1 MKLKIESRGIDM
13 RGKILTGLV
22 IFIGLWLMV
31 EGAVGIGVKIINK
44 FDYRTKC
51 IEKEEQIKILEQALT
66 EQIQETEVY
75 RGILEEYQTEG
86 IINE

>member
-1 MKLKIESRGIDM
+1 M
-13 RGKILTGLV
+13 REKILTGLV

-51 IEKEEQIKILEQALT
+51 IEKDEQIKILEQSLS
-66 EQIQETEVY
+66 EQIQEKEVY
-75 RGILEEYQTEG
+75 MKMLEEKGE
-86 IINE
+86 E

>member
-1 MKLKIESRGIDM
+1 M
-13 RGKILTGLV
+13 RDKILTGLV

-51 IEKEEQIKILEQALT
+51 IEKDEQIKQLEQSLQ
-66 EQIQETEVY
+66 EQIQEVEVY
-75 RGILEEYQTEG
+75 RGMLETYQTEG

>member
-1 MKLKIESRGIDM
+1 MKE
-13 RGKILTGLV
+13 KILAGLV
-22 IFIGLWLMV
+22 IFICLWLMV
-31 EGAVGIGVKIINK
+31 EGAAGIGVKIINK

-51 IEKEEQIKILEQALT
+51 IEKDEQIKILEQSLQ
-66 EQIQETEVY
+66 EQIQEVEVY

>member
-1 MKLKIESRGIDM
+1 M
-13 RGKILTGLV
+13 REKILTGLV
-22 IFIGLWLMV
+22 IFIGLWLMI

-51 IEKEEQIKILEQALT
+51 IEKDEQIKILEQSLQ
-66 EQIQETEVY
+66 EQIQEVEV
-75 RGILEEYQTEG
+75 YQTEG

>member
-1 MKLKIESRGIDM
+1 M
-13 RGKILTGLV
+13 REKILTVLV

-51 IEKEEQIKILEQALT
+51 IEKDEQIKILEQQVI
-66 EQIQETEVY
+66 EQTAEKEVY
-75 RGILEEYQTEG
+75 MRMLEEKGE
-86 IINE
+86 E